1 MTLFFHL
8 LQCGLWNKSA
18 DPLLFEGISAR
29 DWNQIYQYAVRQALI
44 GIIYDA
50 MSTLPSHLQPDRSL
64 RLKWFM
70 TVQKIEQNN
79 QLLNRVLGA
88 FSQEM
93 ERCNVRF
100 FLLKGQGQA
109 SFYPNPLRRQSGDI
123 DLYFPAPAD
132 YSKACAWIAE
142 QGLTVAESVKHI
154 SVEWQG
160 AHLEFHDGLSEMHRP
175 LSNRRLQ
182 DHMAQC
188 MAERNYEALQID
200 KIHVQGLSPE
210 VNLMYMMLH
219 IFSHLITGGIGL
231 RQFCDW
237 ALYASYHAHQINR
250 ERLGLLIDQTGL
262 RRFANAFAQI
272 QVEYLGLRPSQVPY
286 DYVADAMSE
295 WLFEDIM
302 AGGNFGNYHHSGVR
316 PAGKWLGKWHTAQKV
331 MKRAVRFFRLSPS
344 ETVWLPIHYVIRNV
358 QLLRNTPRI

>member
-8 LQCGLWNKSA
+8 VQCGMWKKSA
-18 DPLLFEGISAR
+18 DPLLFEGVSSR

-44 GIIYDA
+44 GIVYDA
-50 MSTLPSHLQPDRSL
+50 MSTLPSYLQPDRAL

-70 TVQKIEQNN
+70 TVRKIEQNN
-79 QLLNRVLGA
+79 QLLNCVLDA

-93 ERCNVRF
+93 GKRNVRF

-109 SFYPNPLRRQSGDI
+109 SFYPNPLHRQSGDI
-123 DLYFPAPAD
+123 DLYFPTPSD
-132 YSKACAWIAE
+132 YAKACDWIADQQLE
-142 QGLTVAESVKHI
+142 VAASVKHI
-154 SVEWQG
+154 SVEWRS
-160 AHLEFHDGLSEMHRP
+160 AHLEFHDALSEMHRP

-182 DHMAQC
+182 EHMAQC
-188 MAERNYEALQID
+188 MAERDHEILHIENIQVA
-200 KIHVQGLSPE
+200 GLAPE
-210 VNLMYMMLH
+210 VNLIYMMLH

-237 ALYASYHAHQINR
+237 ALYAAYHTDQINR
-250 ERLGLLIDQTGL
+250 GRLGMLIDQTGL

-272 QVEYLGLRPSQVPY
+272 QVEYLGLPPSQIPY
-286 DYVADAMSE
+286 DYVSDSMSN

-302 AGGNFGNYHHSGVR
+302 TGGNFGNYHSSAVR
-316 PAGKWLGKWHTAQKV
+316 PAGKWFGKWHTAQKIV
-331 MKRAVRFFRLSPS
+331 KRSVRFFRLSPS
-344 ETVWLPIHYVIRNV
+344 ETVWLPLYYIMRNV